1 MPRLRLDVA
10 LTLLV
15 LVAEGG
21 RGVPGDVLIFAR
33 LLETEEENL

>member
-15 LVAEGG
+15 LVLVARGRTWRRANHHEVAGDGG
-21 RGVPGDVLIFAR
+21 GIL
-33 LLETEEENL
+33 